1 MKPISSNMFKL
12 TAISAMILSATSASA
27 ALYEIIEIS
36 PPSSFESAYGVAIQP
51 GNINIADPEAKKLGC
66 FSSSANQAECKNFRL
81 AGETRRVAT
90 HDGQAVDGVSYREEA
105 PFGGDMTFNAITS
118 QRQFE
123 LYCRSIL
130 GYATCDTWASV
141 HWNEWDRERRA
152 NKTPNATAFIQDK
165 NSEQSTAVDADNT
178 SDTHNIVINSLT
190 SEAKPIGIKIAAGE
204 VSAYRRNSVQALG
217 VATKTSTADNGDD
230 NWPQTRAWKTNGT
243 YTVGSMAERAANNLG
258 GFYTSKGAIWDEHGN
273 AHEIQWQSKNNIQQ
287 NRLAQASIR
296 DFVIAK
302 DDDVNEHIYAVG
314 YNTFYDD
321 RNFMQASISKI
332 ARSDLDA
339 YFSSSDASEAKPNWE
354 TKTVSGAT
362 VRENG
367 TSGDGIH
374 AYSKLMAVNDNL
386 IAVGEAK
393 RSRAADGAFT
403 NRLFVVTALDNPK
416 AEFLTGEL
424 FFAGAGG
431 KVGAINNFNEIVGQ
445 IDTEE
450 TREVGGKPRRKRGF
464 IYPYGTE
471 LQGSVPERQ
480 AIFNNRAWLLDD
492 LTNDGNVTGHNNQY
506 RILDATDINDAGV
519 ISATALRCIGGYDS
533 TAHNAQC
540 GAGKGQEKTVAVKLV
555 PIAGKTHEDISP
567 RGMDDLVVERN
578 GAGLGLWSLI
588 LGGLLW
594 FRRK

>member
-36 PPSSFESAYGVAIQP
+36 PPSAFESAYGVAIQP

-66 FSSSANQAECKNFRL
+66 FLASECKDFRL

-90 HDGQAVDGVSYREEA
+90 HDGQAVDGVSYREEVA
-105 PFGGDMTFNAITS
+105 FGLDIGFDYIQD
-118 QRQFE
+118 QRDFE
-123 LYCRSIL
+123 IYCRRFL

-141 HWNEWDRERRA
+141 HWNEWDKERRG
-152 NKTPNATAFIQDK
+152 NTSPNATAFIEE
-165 NSEQSTAVDADNT
+165 EQTPLTVSGAGNE
-178 SDTHNIVINSLT
+178 NIVINSLT
-190 SEAKPIGIKIAAGE
+190 SEAKPIGIKIAAGD
-204 VSAYRRNSVQALG
+204 VSGFRRNSVQAIG
-217 VATKTSTADNGDD
+217 ITQNPEN
-230 NWPQTRAWKTNGT
+230 NWLQTRAWKTDGT
-243 YTVGSMAERAANNLG
+243 YTVGSIANNQG
-258 GFYTSKGAIWDEHGN
+258 NFYTSKGAIWDNSGKMT
-273 AHEIQWQSKNNIQQ
+273 EIPWQSEKANHS
-287 NRLAQASIR
+287 NRLAQGSIR

-367 TSGDGIH
+367 TSGDGIGIH

-450 TREVGGKPRRKRGF
+450 SREAGGKPRRKRGF
-464 IYPYGTE
+464 IYPYGTLE
-471 LQGSVPERQ
+471 QGSVPDRQ

>member
-105 PFGGDMTFNAITS
+105 PFGGNMTFNAITS

-123 LYCRSIL
+123 SYCRSLL
-130 GYATCDTWASV
+130 GYATCDTWASI
-141 HWNEWDRERRA
+141 HWNEWDRERSG
-152 NKTPNATAFIQDK
+152 NKTLNATAFIQDE
-165 NSEQSTAVDADNT
+165 NSSVGTAVDNFN
-178 SDTHNIVINSLT
+178 DTYNVVINSLT
-190 SEAKPIGIKIAAGE
+190 SDAEAIGIKIAAGE
-204 VSAYRRNSVQALG
+204 VSGFRRNSVQAIG
-217 VATKTSTADNGDD
+217 IVDITTEPES
-230 NWPQTRAWKTNGT
+230 NWPQTRAWKTDGT
-243 YTVGSMAERAANNLG
+243 YTVGSIAREATNNQG
-258 GFYTSKGAIWDEHGN
+258 NFYTSKGAIWDGSGTIT
-273 AHEIQWQSKNNIQQ
+273 EIPWQTTNPERD
-287 NRLAQASIR
+287 NRLAQGSLR
-296 DFVIAK
+296 DVTVK
-302 DDDVNEHIYAVG
+302 DGHIYAVG

-321 RNFMQASISKI
+321 RNFMQASV
-332 ARSDLDA
+332 
-339 YFSSSDASEAKPNWE
+339 SSVEVGASNWITKP
-354 TKTVSGAT
+354 VAGAT

-367 TSGDGIH
+367 TSGDFIH
-374 AYSKLMAVNDNL
+374 SHSLLTAVNGHG
-386 IAVGEAK
+386 IAIGEAK
-393 RSRAADGAFT
+393 LSRAESGAYA
-403 NRLFVVTALDNPK
+403 NRLFVVPEINDPK
-416 AEFLTGEL
+416 ANFLNGSL

-431 KVGAINNFNEIVGQ
+431 KAGAINNFNEIVGQ

-450 TREVGGKPRRKRGF
+450 TREVRGKPRRKRGF

-480 AIFNNRAWLLDD
+480 AIFNKRAWLLDD
-492 LTNDGNVTGHNNQY
+492 LTNDDSVFGYNNQY
-506 RILDATDINDAGV
+506 RIIDATDINDAGV
-519 ISATALRCIGGYDS
+519 ISATALKCTGGYDS

-540 GAGKGQEKTVAVKLV
+540 SAGKDKTIAVKLV